1 MPSCSSR
8 NSWRSTV
15 ASRCGGSFS
24 LWVVERR
31 AGLVIAG
38 VWGRG
43 ARAVFAGEAGGHRW
57 QRIPPTE
64 KRGRVQSS
72 TITVAIL
79 DEAVI
84 ASVEVCDKDL
94 VWSTCRSPGPGGQH
108 VQKTDSAVQL
118 LHLPT
123 GIIIRAHEGKSQHA
137 NRQAALDRLRNRLR
151 ADRQAAADEAR
162 AAARRAQ
169 VGSGMRADKRRT
181 VRVQDGT
188 VVDHITGRTWRY
200 RDYARGEW

>member
-1 MPSCSSR
+1 
-8 NSWRSTV
+8 
-15 ASRCGGSFS
+15 
-24 LWVVERR
+24 
-31 AGLVIAG
+31 VIAG
-38 VWGRG
+38 VSGRG

-57 QRIPPTE
+57 QRIAPTE

-79 DEAVI
+79 AEAVI

-94 VWSTCRSPGPGGQH
+94 AWSTCRSPGPGGQH

-118 LHLPT
+118 VHLPT

-137 NRQAALDRLRNRLR
+137 NRQAALDRLRNRLL

-162 AAARRAQ
+162 AAARRVQ

-188 VVDHITGRTWRY
+188 VIDHITGRTWRY
-200 RDYARGEW
+200 RDYVRGEW